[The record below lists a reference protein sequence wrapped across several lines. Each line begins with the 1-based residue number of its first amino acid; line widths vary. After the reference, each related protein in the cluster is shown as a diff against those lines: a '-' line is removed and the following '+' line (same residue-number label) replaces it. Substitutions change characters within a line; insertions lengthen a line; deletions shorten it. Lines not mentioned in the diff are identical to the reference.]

1 MILMLQPA
9 WIHAAASI
17 RTLRSQLP
25 ERLALCKE
33 RSSSC
38 GRITASLLGKRCSLS
53 ILNLRQKDEEDVPDV
68 KVSPMDRRVRK
79 GRLSPGQIASIVL
92 VVLLVAIGVFA
103 YVRYGLSRT
112 FSVDLQRVVVS
123 TVTQGAFHNYVPIIG
138 NVQPRD
144 TVFLDAVDGGQVVA
158 VLVEEGAMVKAG
170 QPLVR
175 LSNATLQFQLI
186 NSEAQHSEQL
196 HLLTSTRMS
205 FEQAKLSHARELI
218 DIKFQID
225 RSSLQLQRIE
235 PLAKAGV
242 VKRSDLEDARLEL
255 ARLEKYKTELE
266 RATEMDAHLQQQQMS
281 QLDRAVRGL
290 NANLDLARQNLEN
303 LSIKAPISG
312 QLTSLDVHL
321 GQSKLP
327 GQRLGQIDQTESF
340 KVVAQVDEHYLARVA
355 VGQYATA
362 QLDGVEQRLQVVKV
376 YPEVRERQFKVD
388 LTFAGAVP
396 KSVRRGQSL
405 QLRLEI
411 GSQSQ
416 GLTLANGAFY
426 EDTGGQWVFVVA
438 NGSAERRAVK
448 FGRRNPEQIEVL
460 QGLRAGE
467 RVLTSSYES
476 LKQYDRIELRA
487 N

>member
-1 MILMLQPA
+1 MPVL
-9 WIHAAASI
+9 IH
-17 RTLRSQLP
+17 RR
-25 ERLALCKE
+25 KE
-33 RSSSC
+33 
-38 GRITASLLGKRCSLS
+38 
-53 ILNLRQKDEEDVPDV
+53 EEDVADV

-79 GRLSPGQIASIVL
+79 DRPSPRQIAAIAL
-92 VVLLVAIGVFA
+92 ALLLTVVGVFA
-103 YVRYGLSRT
+103 YIRYGLTRT

-123 TVTQGAFHNYVPIIG
+123 TVALGAFHNYVPIIG

-144 TVFLDAVDGGQVVA
+144 TVFLDAVDGGQVVEI
-158 VLVEEGAMVKAG
+158 LIEEGAMVKAG
-170 QPLVR
+170 QTLVR
-175 LSNATLQFQLI
+175 LNNATLQFQLI

-196 HLLTSTRMS
+196 NLLTSTKMS
-205 FEQAKLSHARELI
+205 FEQAKLAHSRELI
-218 DIKFQID
+218 DIQAQIEKFD
-225 RSSLQLQRIE
+225 LQLRRLE
-235 PLAKAGV
+235 PLVRDGAI
-242 VKRSDLEDARLEL
+242 KRSDLEDARLEM

-266 RATEMDAHLQQQQMS
+266 RATEVDARLQRQQIA

-355 VGQYATA
+355 PGQFATA
-362 QLDGVEQRLQVVKV
+362 QLDAFEQRLQVVKV

-416 GLTLANGAFY
+416 GLTVANGAFY
-426 EDTGGQWVFVVA
+426 EDTGGQWAFVVTD
-438 NGSAERRAVK
+438 GSASRRSVK

-460 QGLRAGE
+460 AGLAAGE
-467 RVLTSSYES
+467 RVITSSYES

-487 N
+487 D

>member
-1 MILMLQPA
+1 
-9 WIHAAASI
+9 
-17 RTLRSQLP
+17 LP
-25 ERLALCKE
+25 
-33 RSSSC
+33 
-38 GRITASLLGKRCSLS
+38 
-53 ILNLRQKDEEDVPDV
+53 ILNLRRTEEEDVANV

-79 GRLSPGQIASIVL
+79 DRISPRTLAAIAL
-92 VVLLVAIGVFA
+92 VVLLVVIGVFA
-103 YVRYGLSRT
+103 YVRYGLTRT

-123 TVTQGAFHNYVPIIG
+123 PVAQGAFHNYVPVIG

-144 TVFLDAVDGGQVVA
+144 TVFLDAVDGGQVVEI
-158 VLVEEGAMVKAG
+158 LVEEGAMVKAG

-175 LSNATLQFQLI
+175 LNNANLQFQLI
-186 NSEAQHSEQL
+186 NSEAQQAEQL
-196 HLLTSTRMS
+196 NLLTSTKMS
-205 FEQAKLSHARELI
+205 FEQTKLTHSRELI
-218 DIKFQID
+218 DKQSEID
-225 RSSLQLQRIE
+225 KSRLQLQRLE
-235 PLAKAGV
+235 PLVAAGV
-242 VKRSDLEDARLEL
+242 IKRSDLEDARLEL
-255 ARLEKYKTELE
+255 SRLEKFKAELE
-266 RATEMDAHLQQQQMS
+266 RAVETDARLQRQQIT

-303 LSIKAPISG
+303 LSIKAPING
-312 QLTSLDVHL
+312 QLTSLDAHL

-355 VGQYATA
+355 PGQTATA
-362 QLDGVEQRLQVVKV
+362 QVDGVEQRLQVVKV

-416 GLTLANGAFY
+416 GLTVANGAFY
-426 EDTGGQWVFVVA
+426 EDTGGQWAFVVKD
-438 NGSAERRAVK
+438 GSAERRTVK

-460 QGLRAGE
+460 QGLTAGE
-467 RVLTSSYES
+467 RIITSSYES